1 MIWRVRR
8 VVTGHDSDGQSTI
21 ISDGPADNIKT
32 MAGMPGLAL
41 TDLWETNGAPAS
53 NEGTA
58 DAADRPVQ
66 LEPPR
71 NGSILRLVEFP
82 PDSRWR
88 GATDGK
94 AGFDSIGAGHAQDAH
109 SSDPMMH
116 KTATIDYIIVLKGEI
131 YAILDQTETR
141 LKPGDV
147 FIQRGTKHSWSVRGD
162 QPCIIA
168 AVLISAAPIGSGKA
182 ATKRAGAKRAAKQ
195 MPNKV
200 ARKAAKKAAPK
211 SAGGK
216 TVGRAKAPGKKAA
229 SRPPAT
235 KTPGKK
241 SSAGKV
247 AAKRPAA
254 GKRPAKRRKG

>member
-8 VVTGHDSDGQSTI
+8 VVTGHDGDGKSII

-32 MAGMPGLAL
+32 MADMPGLAL
-41 TDLWETNGAPAS
+41 TDLWETKGAPAS
-53 NEGTA
+53 NDGSA
-58 DAADRPVQ
+58 DAADRPVH

-71 NGSILRLVEFP
+71 NGSILRIVEFP

-88 GATDGK
+88 HLTDGK

-131 YAILDQTETR
+131 YAVLDKTETR

-147 FIQRGTKHSWSVRGD
+147 FIQRGTNHSWSVRGEE
-162 QPCIIA
+162 PCLIA
-168 AVLISAAPIGSGKA
+168 AVLIAAAPIGSGKA
-182 ATKRAGAKRAAKQ
+182 ATKRAGAKQAAKQ
-195 MPNKV
+195 APGKA
-200 ARKAAKKAAPK
+200 ARKAAKKAAPT

-216 TVGRAKAPGKKAA
+216 PVGRAKAPGEKAA
-229 SRPPAT
+229 T
-235 KTPGKK
+235 KAPGKK
-241 SSAGKV
+241 SRAGKV

-254 GKRPAKRRKG
+254 GRRPAKRRKG